1 MIDANKLLAKHRLV
15 SDQVSISE
23 VKVIIDQLNKTIEN
37 GIAGDVVEFGCYKG
51 TTSLFLMRVLVEAG
65 EVAKR
70 KLWLYD
76 SFAGLPAKSEADI
89 SGLGDEFKE
98 GELAATKAEVIHNF
112 VHANLPKPIIKKGW
126 FSELAEADVPG
137 RIAFAYFDG
146 DYYESIKD
154 SFRLCGNKL
163 APGATIVVDDYTN
176 QRLPGVARA
185 VDEWT
190 ADHRNLVQNYT
201 VTDSLMI
208 IHLVL

>member
-23 VKVIIDQLNKTIEN
+23 VKVIIDQLNKTIES

-51 TTSLFLMRVLVEAG
+51 TTSLFLMRVLVESG

-126 FSELAEADVPG
+126 FSELVEADVPG

-185 VDEWT
+185 VDEWM
-190 ADHRNLVQNYT
+190 ADHRNLVQNCT

>member
-51 TTSLFLMRVLVEAG
+51 TTSLFLMRVLVETG
-65 EVAKR
+65 DVAKR

-126 FSELAEADVPG
+126 FSELVEADVPG

-185 VDEWT
+185 VDEWM
-190 ADHRNLVQNYT
+190 ADHRNLVQNCT

>member
-23 VKVIIDQLNKTIEN
+23 VKIIIDQLNKTIEN

-126 FSELAEADVPG
+126 FSELVEADVPG

-163 APGATIVVDDYTN
+163 APGAIIVVDDYTN

-185 VDEWT
+185 VDEWM
-190 ADHRNLVQNYT
+190 ADHRNLVQNCT